1 MNVMVEIRG
10 QSATTTSIAVAEGCQ
25 MQHKT
30 VIRLVRR
37 YQSDLEEFGFLN
49 FQSAENRGT
58 QGAPTEYAILN
69 EDQATYLITLFRNTP
84 IVRRFKLALVKAF
97 RRALNQIQRDFA
109 NPPRQGILKA
119 KRASNKPML
128 EALIE
133 IREELGKPT
142 GAHQFM
148 SEAKLCNWALTGRF
162 EGLDESTLSNDE
174 AELLEAIRD
183 RNRAFL
189 LAGLDYADRKARL
202 FEFATRYR
210 TRLLSY
216 HQEREAA

>member
-1 MNVMVEIRG
+1 MNAIVEIRG
-10 QSATTTSIAVAEGCQ
+10 QSATTTSIAVAAGCD
-25 MQHKT
+25 MPHES
-30 VIRLVRR
+30 VIKLVRR
-37 YQSDLEEFGFLN
+37 YRTDLEEFGSFG
-49 FQSAENRGT
+49 FEIQKSGGR
-58 QGAPTEYAILN
+58 PTEYAILS

-84 IVRRFKLALVKAF
+84 IVRRFKLSLVKAF
-97 RRALNQIQRDFA
+97 RKALNQIQRDFA
-109 NPPRQGILKA
+109 NPPRKGILAA

-142 GAHQFM
+142 GAPHFM
-148 SEAKLCNWALTGRF
+148 CEARLCNWALIGRF

-210 TRLLSY
+210 TRLLSH
-216 HQEREAA
+216 HQEQEAA

>member
-1 MNVMVEIRG
+1 MNAIVEIRG
-10 QSATTTSIAVAEGCQ
+10 RQALTTSEAVAEGCGI
-25 MQHKT
+25 QHKSVLQ
-30 VIRLVRR
+30 VIRKYAEQFATLGEVAFETR
-37 YQSDLEEFGFLN
+37 LN
-49 FQSAENRGT
+49 P
-58 QGAPTEYAILN
+58 QGSPTEVVILN
-69 EDQATYLITLFRNTP
+69 EDQATFAITLFRNTP
-84 IVRRFKLALVKAF
+84 AVLAFKLSLVKAF

-109 NPPRQGILKA
+109 NPPRKGILAA

-128 EALIE
+128 AALIE
-133 IREELGKPT
+133 AREEIGKPT
-142 GAHQFM
+142 GAPHFM
-148 SEAKLCNWALTGRF
+148 CEARLCNWALTGRF

-216 HQEREAA
+216 QQEQEAA

>member
-1 MNVMVEIRG
+1 VNAIVEIRG
-10 QSATTTSIAVAEGCQ
+10 QSATTTSIAVAAGCD
-25 MQHKT
+25 MPHES

-37 YQSDLEEFGFLN
+37 YRTDLEEFGFLR
-49 FQSAENRGT
+49 FEIQKNRGT
-58 QGAPTEYAILN
+58 QGAPTEYAILS
-69 EDQATYLITLFRNTP
+69 EDQATYLITLLRNSP

-97 RRALNQIQRDFA
+97 RKALNQIQRDFA
-109 NPPRQGILKA
+109 NPPRKGILAA

-133 IREELGKPT
+133 AREEIGKPT
-142 GAHQFM
+142 GAPHFM
-148 SEAKLCNWALTGRF
+148 CESRLCNWALTGRF

-210 TRLLSY
+210 TRLLS
-216 HQEREAA
+216 HQEAA

>member
-1 MNVMVEIRG
+1 MNAIVEIRG
-10 QSATTTSIAVAEGCQ
+10 QSATTTSIAVAAGCD
-25 MQHKT
+25 MPHES
-30 VIRLVRR
+30 VIKLVRR
-37 YQSDLEEFGFLN
+37 YRTDLEEFGSFG
-49 FQSAENRGT
+49 FEIQKSGGR
-58 QGAPTEYAILN
+58 PTEYAILS

-84 IVRRFKLALVKAF
+84 IVRRFKLSLVKAF
-97 RRALNQIQRDFA
+97 RKALNQIQRDFA

-133 IREELGKPT
+133 AREEIGKPT
-142 GAHQFM
+142 GAPHFM
-148 SEAKLCNWALTGRF
+148 CEARLCNWALTGRF
-162 EGLDESTLSNDE
+162 EGLDESTLSNDD

-216 HQEREAA
+216 HQEQEAA